1 MPPNTNAL
9 RRLAQQFEALPR
21 QQELKQAKIHLSTTC
36 QKVTENAD
44 SLEASFGRIATLR
57 EMQGQPALLAAELAQ
72 KVKTLRTTTQILEQQ
87 VQAARVTE
95 RLTGALDTLSKSS
108 KALSDQVAQAWNT
121 ADTEILDATQALID
135 LTGRYDVTAQRE
147 LQQALTRFKA
157 SRNPQDAE
165 GVAHYRRARA
175 EMQQARM
182 ALNIPGKVGQ
192 FLSESVR
199 GTGSARALLDP
210 EIQGFLRAH
219 PDLWPR
225 LTVKLG

>member
-21 QQELKQAKIHLSTTC
+21 QQELKQAKIHLRTTC

-44 SLEASFGRIATLR
+44 SLAASFGRIATLR
-57 EMQGQPALLAAELAQ
+57 EMQEQPTLLAAELAQ
-72 KVKTLRTTTQILEQQ
+72 KVKTLRTTVQILGQQ
-87 VQAARVTE
+87 VQAAGGTD
-95 RLTGALDTLSKSS
+95 RLTGALDTLSKTS
-108 KALSDQVAQAWNT
+108 KAVSEQVAQAWST

-135 LTGRYDVTAQRE
+135 LTGRYDATAQRT

-157 SRNPQDAE
+157 TRNPQDAE
-165 GVAHYRRARA
+165 GVASYRRARA

-192 FLSESVR
+192 FLSESAR
-199 GTGSARALLDP
+199 GTGSARALLEP
-210 EIQGFLRAH
+210 EIQAFLQAH
-219 PDLWPR
+219 PALWPR

>member
-21 QQELKQAKIHLSTTC
+21 QQELKQAKIQLSTTC

-44 SLEASFGRIATLR
+44 RLEASFGRIVTLR
-57 EMQGQPALLAAELAQ
+57 EMQGQPTLLAAELAQ
-72 KVKTLRTTTQILEQQ
+72 KVKTLRTTAQTLEQQ
-87 VQAARVTE
+87 VQMAGVTE
-95 RLTGALDTLSKSS
+95 RLTGALDTLSKSC
-108 KALSDQVAQAWNT
+108 KAVSEQVAQVWDT
-121 ADTEILDATQALID
+121 SDTEILGATQALID
-135 LTGRYDVTAQRE
+135 LTGKYDATAQGT

-157 SRNPQDAE
+157 TRNPQDTE

-175 EMQQARM
+175 EMQQVRM

-192 FLSESVR
+192 FLSESAR

-210 EIQGFLRAH
+210 EIQAFLQAH
-219 PDLWPR
+219 PALWPR